1 MQFFQYFLQ
10 MIVGQLLKSHQ
21 KSKKIHPEKVSHIF
35 PKKDSTHISEWLL
48 IKLQNKKN
56 NTLGW
61 LLMKHE
67 LIKFLY
73 SGGLLIKHRI
83 KTFFITRDE
92 CWFSMPSQIS
102 KSDCKI
108 TTFISHLASP
118 CFSSLCSTL
127 NKADFLN
134 ENSFL

>member
-35 PKKDSTHISEWLL
+35 PKKTLPTF
-48 IKLQNKKN
+48 QNDCWSSCKIKKN

-61 LLMKHE
+61 LLMKHK

-92 CWFSMPSQIS
+92 CWFSIPSQIS
-102 KSDCKI
+102 KSKCKI